1 MSITITATDTSGTS
15 ITIEESGSPQLT
27 PFVQPSTLA
36 VNQLSCPEFLAPDG
50 TSEISISNTG
60 VTFQGLTTHAGG
72 ITITG
77 GSLTGSQTISN
88 YVTDTAITTT
98 EFQTYAGQKIIYT
111 GGAGEIDLPAAV
123 AADIGKSWII
133 INAGTGAI
141 TIDVNGSGT
150 AQFVRTLTGGS
161 VATSNSA
168 DKVIAAG
175 GSAELICI
183 ADASITNSSSV
194 PNWLL
199 YGGGI
204 S

>member
-1 MSITITATDTSGTS
+1 MSYTITLTEGATTTLLVNDNPETVVAINNT
-15 ITIEESGSPQLT
+15 
-27 PFVQPSTLA
+27 PSTLIVSDVLLTPKVA
-36 VNQLSCPEFLAPDG
+36 SSSG
-50 TSEISISNTG
+50 TTSFTLDEVSG
-60 VTFQGLTTHAGG
+60 DVTFESTLVANAGLTA
-72 ITITG
+72 
-77 GSLTGSQTISN
+77 SQTISN
-88 YVTDTAITTT
+88 YVTGTAITTT
-98 EFQTYAGQKIIYT
+98 EFQTYVGQKIIYT

-133 INAGTGAI
+133 INAGTGAL

-150 AQFVRTLTGGS
+150 AQYVRTLTGGS